1 MAATLN
7 PQEIFLLERYSSL
20 AYFEPLRDDFAA
32 LVKTTELALAE
43 FMAHLPPD
51 YRAKPLWMQPDIVW
65 GQRVLPNI
73 RATLGG
79 LNSGYV
85 SLTQDDFTALSGGS
99 VGNDFIAIMRDYP
112 IDWMPEARQ
121 LEWEHYQREAWRRA
135 SNMDHTQQ
143 CTWLAGSLTTR
154 YSEDERGPLDPPAS
168 WPIYRVNES
177 VKVRT
182 TELIQRTGVYLP
194 DVAAGCAQ
202 FLAAGNHGPDAHV
215 AIPRDDPARA
225 GHRTKW
231 LPATWTLVERVAD
244 SGGGT
249 PGATDPFAAGIR
261 LRCEAGHPCP
271 QAGWWFTP
279 ASADSRRHFQ
289 HGQVMPDSHSSYGA
303 TIWQWDE
310 RQ

>member
-1 MAATLN
+1 MAATLI
-7 PQEIFLLERYSSL
+7 PQEVFLLERYSSL

-43 FMAHLPPD
+43 FMANLPPD
-51 YRAKPLWMQPDIVW
+51 YRAQPLWMQPDVVW

-73 RATLGG
+73 RATLQG
-79 LNSGYV
+79 LNMSYIAISHGDMN
-85 SLTQDDFTALSGGS
+85 SLGSS

-112 IDWMPEARQ
+112 IDWMPAVRQ
-121 LEWEHYQREAWRRA
+121 HEWEHFLREAWCRA
-135 SNMDHTQQ
+135 SNIDHTEHA
-143 CTWLAGSLTTR
+143 TWLTGALTWDYDR
-154 YSEDERGPLDPPAS
+154 ERGPLDPPAS
-168 WPIYRVNES
+168 WPIYRVNDS
-177 VKVRT
+177 VKVKT
-182 TELIQRTGVYLP
+182 GEWIQHSGVYLP
-194 DVAAGCAQ
+194 DTDGACAQ
-202 FLAAGNHGPDAHV
+202 FLIKGRV
-215 AIPRDDPARA
+215 ALEADVPVPYDDPALA
-225 GHRTKW
+225 GQFARRSEN
-231 LPATWTLVERVAD
+231 ATWTLVERVAD

-249 PGATDPFAAGIR
+249 PGATDPFAAGVR

-289 HGQVMPDSHSSYGA
+289 HGQIMPDTHSSYGA

>member
-43 FMAHLPPD
+43 FMANLPPD
-51 YRAKPLWMQPDIVW
+51 YRAQPLWMQPDIVW

-73 RATLGG
+73 RATLQG
-79 LNSGYV
+79 LNMSYIAISHGDMN
-85 SLTQDDFTALSGGS
+85 SLGSS
-99 VGNDFIAIMRDYP
+99 VGNDFIAIQRDYP
-112 IDWMPEARQ
+112 IDWMAEAHQQRWDE
-121 LEWEHYQREAWRRA
+121 LETRCRRRA
-135 SNMDHTQQ
+135 RNINHTEHA
-143 CTWLAGSLTTR
+143 TWLTGDLTWD
-154 YSEDERGPLDPPAS
+154 YDPPSRGPLDPPAS
-168 WPIYRVNES
+168 WPIYRVNDSAKLKTGEW
-177 VKVRT
+177 
-182 TELIQRTGVYLP
+182 IQHSGVYLP
-194 DVAAGCAQ
+194 DTDGACAQ
-202 FLAAGNHGPDAHV
+202 FLIKGRV
-215 AIPRDDPARA
+215 AREADVPVPYDDPALA
-225 GHRTKW
+225 GQFDRRSEI
-231 LPATWTLVERVAD
+231 ATWTLVERVAD

-249 PGATDPFAAGIR
+249 PGATDPIAAGIR